1 MIRLMKME
9 LYRMFHAV
17 STYVMI
23 LVVAGVTV
31 LMAAALKWDLE
42 EMEQE
47 QKMSGKRAQT
57 ETDTLMDSFT
67 DGFADGW
74 DSEKE
79 EQAQSGHNGIVS
91 GMITIGNEDET
102 YYAFGIS
109 AEADE
114 SWVDGDIDVGEM
126 LLMEMQSGMLLL
138 FIAIFAPLL
147 VHAEQKKGYIKNIAG
162 QIPRREMLSLSK
174 LPAVAVQ
181 VFLIICIFCVTHVT
195 ASAVIFGD
203 RLAFSSAAVSLR
215 TIGVQLLLHMSWG
228 CLIALFVMASRSMA
242 FSMVTGIFL
251 SSGIFELIGGYL
263 NRAIHAI
270 IPAAEQ
276 FDIRR
281 YTLTYVTGA
290 LSNESTGR
298 QIGGFLAVA
307 AVYVIVSAVVSG
319 IVYRKRDVIG

>member
-1 MIRLMKME
+1 MIRLIKME

-23 LVVAGVTV
+23 LVAAGVTV
-31 LMAAALKWDLE
+31 LMAFALKWDLE
-42 EMEQE
+42 EMEQG
-47 QKMSGKRAQT
+47 QKMSAESAQT
-57 ETDTLMDSFT
+57 GTDTLMDRFA

-74 DSEKE
+74 DPEKE
-79 EQAQSGHNGIVS
+79 EQAQSDRNGIANGLVV
-91 GMITIGNEDET
+91 TVRNDDEVD
-102 YYAFGIS
+102 YAFGIT
-109 AEADE
+109 AAADE
-114 SWVDGDIDVGEM
+114 SWVDGDIDVGGM
-126 LLMEMQSGMLLL
+126 LLMELQSGMLLL
-138 FIAIFAPLL
+138 LIAIFAPLL

-162 QIPRREMLSLSK
+162 QIPRREMLALSK

-181 VFLIICIFCVTHVT
+181 VLMLLCIFCVTHVT
-195 ASAVIFGD
+195 ASAFIFRG
-203 RLAFSSAAVSLR
+203 RLSFSSVGISLR

-242 FSMVTGIFL
+242 FSMVAGIFL
-251 SSGIFELIGGYL
+251 SCGVFELIVGYL
-263 NRAIHAI
+263 NRAIHAV

-307 AVYVIVSAVVSG
+307 AVYVIVSAAVSG
-319 IVYRKRDVIG
+319 IVYRKRDVR